1 MYKILIKR
9 VAAELDRNKIPYMI
23 IGGQA
28 VLLYG
33 EPRLTKDI
41 DITLGVGI
49 EELPVVKKSVRALRL
64 SIESDNIDDFVRNTM
79 VLPAKEDETGIRVDF
94 VFTFSPFER
103 LAIERAREV
112 IFDGTPV
119 RFASLEDI
127 VILKI
132 VAGRPR
138 DIEDVRTILL
148 KNSGFDRRYIRSWL
162 EEFDKALDEKCSRR
176 FEDILADIARISGKR
191 LARLGGTAKNLQ
203 PIPRRKSRS

>member
-1 MYKILIKR
+1 MYKSLIKR

-79 VLPAKEDETGIRVDF
+79 VLPAKEDKTGIRVDF
-94 VFTFSPFER
+94 VFAFSPFER
-103 LAIERAREV
+103 QAIERAREV

-191 LARLGGTAKNLQ
+191 LARLGGTAKNLR

>member
-1 MYKILIKR
+1 MYKSLIKR
-9 VAAELDRNKIPYMI
+9 VAVELDRNKIPYMI

-33 EPRLTKDI
+33 EPRLTKDV

-49 EELPVVKKSVRALRL
+49 EELPIIKESVRSLGLR
-64 SIESDNIDDFVRNTM
+64 IESDNIDDFVRKTM
-79 VLPAKEDETGIRVDF
+79 VLPSKEDETGIRVDL
-94 VFTFSPFER
+94 VFSFSPFER
-103 LAIERAREV
+103 QAIERAREV

-138 DIEDVRTILL
+138 DIEDVTTIIL
-148 KNSGFDRRYIRSWL
+148 KNPGFDRRYIRSWL
-162 EEFDKALDEKCSRR
+162 EEFDKALYERCSQR
-176 FEDILADIARISGKR
+176 FEDILSHIARDSGKR
-191 LARLGGTAKNLQ
+191 LAKLGGTAKNLQ